1 MEDEM
6 DMEVELER
14 EMQLEQEELEE
25 EMCLQSLETEKTKRP
40 LGKVLSLPA
49 NFIYHSETA
58 NKGKYN
64 YLIEVICSNNYFKI
78 F

>member
-14 EMQLEQEELEE
+14 ELQQEQEELEE
-25 EMCLQSLETEKTKRP
+25 EMCLQALETETKVKRP
-40 LGKVLSLPA
+40 LGKILSLPA
-49 NFIYHSETA
+49 NFVYHTDTYS
-58 NKGKYN
+58 KGTFFLN
-64 YLIEVICSNNYFKI
+64 FQ